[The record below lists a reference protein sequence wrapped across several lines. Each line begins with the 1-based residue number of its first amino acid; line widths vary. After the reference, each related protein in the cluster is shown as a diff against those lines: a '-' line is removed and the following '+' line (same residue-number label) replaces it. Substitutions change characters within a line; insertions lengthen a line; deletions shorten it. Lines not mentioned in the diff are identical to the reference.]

1 MLYDYGI
8 DPNVKIISDAL
19 IQSYENQQQM
29 INSLTMIL
37 SADDTE
43 RKLLAE
49 NVILKIKTTS
59 SLVVFILSLVSVLF
73 YPI

>member
-19 IQSYENQQQM
+19 IQLYENQQQM

-49 NVILKIKTTS
+49 NVILYMQEINGR
-59 SLVVFILSLVSVLF
+59 LILKLS
-73 YPI
+73 Y